1 MTREEKIKAFE
12 MSLDGATYQEIADT
26 FGVTRQYIEQG
37 LTRKAWR
44 APKKYECV
52 FPTLKNW
59 LLERRMSIPW
69 FNVNAKV
76 CKHNNTLRHKLDGKF
91 EFTMSEIESILTF
104 TGMTF
109 EEIFGREEFPG
120 SDVAKEEAYAAD

>member
-26 FGVTRQYIEQG
+26 FGVTRQCIEQG
-37 LTRKAWR
+37 LTRKIWR

-59 LLERRMSIPW
+59 LLERRVSIPR
-69 FNVNAKV
+69 FNEKAKV
-76 CKHNNTLRHKLDGKF
+76 CKSDNTLRRKLDGSF
-91 EFTMSEIESILTF
+91 EFTMSEIKAILAF

-109 EEIFGREEFPG
+109 EEAFWREEPASDGG
-120 SDVAKEEAYAAD
+120 SDV